1 MLRRYVRRS
10 LLPFPGKIQKQ
21 LKDIDEVQVEREGTK
36 NG

>member
-1 MLRRYVRRS
+1 MRPRAT
-10 LLPFPGKIQKQ
+10 FPGKIQKQ